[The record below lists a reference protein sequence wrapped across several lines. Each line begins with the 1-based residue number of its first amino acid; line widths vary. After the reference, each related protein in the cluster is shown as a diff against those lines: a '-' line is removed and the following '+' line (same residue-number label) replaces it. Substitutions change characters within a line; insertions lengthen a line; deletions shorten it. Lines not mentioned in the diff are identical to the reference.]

1 MKVVIAMDSFKG
13 SMTSLEAGEAAKAGV
28 LRAVPDAEVTVRPLA
43 DGGEGTMESLIYAL
57 QASPREVTVTGPL
70 GTPVTA
76 SYATSPAGSAD
87 ASVNS
92 GATAILDMASTS
104 GLILVP
110 EAQRDPMKTTTRG
123 LGELILAAAKDGCR
137 DFLIGIGG
145 SATNDAGAGMLA
157 ALGVS
162 LLDAQGQPIPD
173 GAQGLRALARIDAAT
188 IDPVI
193 KDCRFRIICDVTN
206 PLCGKNGASYVY
218 GPQKGASPAM
228 CAELDALL
236 ARFAELTAC
245 AIAQGAAPLPL
256 AETPGAG
263 AAGGLGYAFLAYL
276 NAQLLPGIDVVLAVT
291 RLEDYLKDAD
301 ILLTGEGRLDAQT
314 ANGKAPAG
322 AAALAKKHGLPVI
335 AFAGLVEVDEEAAT
349 LLRQAGID
357 RFYAITPHGMPHDKA
372 KQPDMA
378 KANMAAAVERVF
390 QREIIG

>member
-57 QASPREVTVTGPL
+57 HAAPREVTVTGPL
-70 GTPVTA
+70 GSPVTA
-76 SYATSPAGSAD
+76 SYATTSPAVP
-87 ASVNS
+87 ASS
-92 GATAILDMASTS
+92 GGTAVLDMASTS

-173 GAQGLRALARIDAAT
+173 GAQGLRVLARIDAAT

-218 GPQKGASPAM
+218 GPQKGASPEM

-245 AIAQGAAPLPL
+245 AIAQGAAPSPL

-276 NAQLLPGIDVVLAVT
+276 NAQLLPGIDVVLDVT

-372 KQPDMA
+372 KQPDTA
-378 KANMAAAVERVF
+378 KANMAAAVEHVF
-390 QREIIG
+390 RSLY

>member
-57 QASPREVTVTGPL
+57 HAAPREVTVTGPL

-173 GAQGLRALARIDAAT
+173 GAQGLRTLVRIDAAT

-245 AIAQGAAPLPL
+245 VIAQGAAPSPL

-276 NAQLLPGIDVVLAVT
+276 NAQLLPGIDVVLDVT

-372 KQPDMA
+372 KQPDTA

>member
-13 SMTSLEAGEAAKAGV
+13 SMTSLEAGKAAKAGV

-87 ASVNS
+87 VSVNS

-218 GPQKGASPAM
+218 GPQKGAAPAM
-228 CAELDALL
+228 CAKLDALL

-276 NAQLLPGIDVVLAVT
+276 NAQLLPGIDVVLDVT

-301 ILLTGEGRLDAQT
+301 LLLTGEGRLDAQT

-349 LLRQAGID
+349 LLREAGID

-372 KQPDMA
+372 KQPDTA

>member
-13 SMTSLEAGEAAKAGV
+13 SMTSLEAGEAAKAGI
-28 LRAVPDAEVTVRPLA
+28 LRAVPDAEVVVRPLA

-57 QASPREVTVTGPL
+57 HAAPQKETVTGPL

-76 SYATSPAGSAD
+76 SYAVAAAAGAETAAPANTG
-87 ASVNS
+87 
-92 GATAILDMASTS
+92 GTAVLDMASTS

-123 LGELILAAAKDGCR
+123 LGELILAAAKNGCR
-137 DFLIGIGG
+137 NFLIGIGG

-162 LLDAQGQPIPD
+162 LLDANGQPIPD
-173 GAQGLRALARIDAAT
+173 GAQGLRTLARIDTAA
-188 IDPVI
+188 IDPAI
-193 KDCRFRIICDVTN
+193 RECRFRIICDVTN

-218 GPQKGASPAM
+218 GPQKGATPEM

-236 ARFAELTAC
+236 SHFAEMTEC
-245 AIAQGAAPLPL
+245 AIAQESPQLPL
-256 AETPGAG
+256 ADTPGAG

-276 NAQLLPGIDVVLAVT
+276 NAELLPGIDVVLDVT

-301 ILLTGEGRLDAQT
+301 ILLTGEGCIDAQT

-322 AAALAKKHGLPVI
+322 AAALAKKHGLKVL
-335 AFAGLVEVDEEAAT
+335 AFAGLCQIDEDAAAK
-349 LLRQAGID
+349 LHAAGID
-357 RFYAITPHGMPHDKA
+357 AWYAITPPDMPHDKA
-372 KQPDMA
+372 KQPDTA
-378 KANMAAAVERVF
+378 KANMAAAAAQVF
-390 QREIIG
+390 QGLH

>member
-13 SMTSLEAGEAAKAGV
+13 SMTSLEAGEAAMAGV

-92 GATAILDMASTS
+92 GATVILDMASTS

-173 GAQGLRALARIDAAT
+173 GAQGLRTLVRIDAAT

-228 CAELDALL
+228 CTELDALL

-276 NAQLLPGIDVVLAVT
+276 NAQLLPGIDVVLDVT

-372 KQPDMA
+372 KQPDTA

>member
-245 AIAQGAAPLPL
+245 AITQGTSPLPL

-276 NAQLLPGIDVVLAVT
+276 NAQLLPGIDVILDVT

-335 AFAGLVEVDEEAAT
+335 AFAGLVEVDEEATT
-349 LLRQAGID
+349 LLREAGID

-372 KQPDMA
+372 KQPDTA
-378 KANMAAAVERVF
+378 KANMATAVERVF

>member
-1 MKVVIAMDSFKG
+1 
-13 SMTSLEAGEAAKAGV
+13 
-28 LRAVPDAEVTVRPLA
+28 
-43 DGGEGTMESLIYAL
+43 
-57 QASPREVTVTGPL
+57 
-70 GTPVTA
+70 
-76 SYATSPAGSAD
+76 
-87 ASVNS
+87 
-92 GATAILDMASTS
+92 
-104 GLILVP
+104 
-110 EAQRDPMKTTTRG
+110 
-123 LGELILAAAKDGCR
+123 
-137 DFLIGIGG
+137 
-145 SATNDAGAGMLA
+145 MLA

-162 LLDAQGQPIPD
+162 LLDANGQPIPD
-173 GAQGLRALARIDAAT
+173 GAQGLRTLARIDTAA
-188 IDPVI
+188 IDPAI
-193 KDCRFRIICDVTN
+193 RECRFRIICDVTN

-276 NAQLLPGIDVVLAVT
+276 NAQLLPGIDVILDVT

-322 AAALAKKHGLPVI
+322 AAALAKKHGLKVL
-335 AFAGLVEVDEEAAT
+335 AFAGLCQIDEDAAAK
-349 LLRQAGID
+349 LHAAGID
-357 RFYAITPHGMPHDKA
+357 SWYAITPSDMPHELA
-372 KQPDMA
+372 KQPATA